1 MPPEKKTK
9 QHSENLPPRKRAGNL
24 GVSTAGLEEMQV
36 RSSTTTSLL
45 RETQAFLALTSIHGV
60 GPKTLTEIAE
70 SGLRYSELL
79 DNGPSE
85 NTHHLRRITQ
95 KGDPS
100 AANWKPLRKL
110 ALARSERLMDE
121 LQRLGVKIL
130 LREDPQYPKRL
141 LDLPRPPHWLFVQG
155 DPSVLNSPSLAVVG
169 TRSPSAD
176 GIFLAQYVGACLGD
190 WGVATVSGLASGI
203 DQAAHEFSLRANVPT
218 IAVLGTGVL
227 DNYPRGSEQ
236 LRQRIVDAGGAITTE
251 YLPNASYSAENF
263 VQRNRLQAA
272 LGSVLIPVEWERRSG
287 TAHTVR
293 FATQLS
299 KPIACLRLADWEPQ
313 RVALLPGLGLETGE
327 IFTVPRD
334 HAKLDKFVR
343 KSIDGPNTYRR
354 GQLSFFDEV

>member
-1 MPPEKKTK
+1 MPPEKKTS
-9 QHSENLPPRKRAGNL
+9 QRLENPGPHKPAGDL
-24 GVSTAGLEEMQV
+24 GVPTAGLEEVQV
-36 RSSTTTSLL
+36 PSATSLV
-45 RETQAFLALTSIHGV
+45 RETQAFLALASIHGV

-70 SGLRYSELL
+70 SGLRYTELL
-79 DNGPSE
+79 ENGPSE
-85 NTHHLRRITQ
+85 TSHHLRRIAQ

-100 AANWKPLRKL
+100 AANWKQLREL
-110 ALARSERLMDE
+110 ALSRSKRLMDE
-121 LQRLGVKIL
+121 LGRLGVKVL

-141 LDLPRPPHWLFVQG
+141 LELPRPPHWLFVQG
-155 DPSVLNSPSLAVVG
+155 DPTVLGTTSLAVVG

-176 GIFLAQYVGACLGD
+176 GIFLAQYIGACLAD

-251 YLPNASYSAENF
+251 YLPNASFSAENF

-272 LGSVLIPVEWERRSG
+272 LGSVLIPVEWQRRSG

-313 RVALLPGLGLETGE
+313 RVSLLPGLGLETGE

-334 HAKLDKFVR
+334 QAKLDKFITQ
-343 KSIDGPNTYRR
+343 SINGPSTQRR
-354 GQLSFFDEV
+354 GQLSFFDEA